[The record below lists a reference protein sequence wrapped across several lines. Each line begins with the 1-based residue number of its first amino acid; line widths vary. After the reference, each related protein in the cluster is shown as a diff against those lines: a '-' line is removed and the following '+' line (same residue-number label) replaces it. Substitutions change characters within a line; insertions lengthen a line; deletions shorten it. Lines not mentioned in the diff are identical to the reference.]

1 MARIDDALTLGEHL
15 DERSRVV
22 RVDRLVRSVCVVSA
36 VVCVGIAGAVLLPGI
51 HQQRKELQLVVGEDT
66 FDDMPPGI
74 ALPTALL
81 STFRGVMIHF
91 LWTRA
96 EDLKQKG
103 KYFELQQLYDWI
115 CNLQPRYPKVWDN
128 AAWNM
133 AYNIS
138 VGTYSQRERWHWVSS
153 GVYLL
158 RDKGIPLNPQSI
170 DLYRELSYIY
180 QHKMGDFMDD
190 HHWAYKRN
198 WAVIVERVLGEPPS
212 DPEPEPAIEA
222 IRKIAEAASSIREFG
237 TLAKP
242 ESLQLYIG
250 HDDEKPS
257 MGDFNDRLAALGFKA
272 NAAWLD
278 AVARHRRGLEV
289 SALVADDSASVDE
302 RVEQFEAL
310 MADEKLAPARDRL
323 LAAVR
328 AHVLSADLKLDP
340 AYMLDL
346 MEQFGPLD
354 WRSVYSHSL
363 YWAALG
369 SRECDDTIGKDE
381 NAEMNT
387 HRFIQFGVKDS
398 LERGRVILNPD
409 FDDPFQSY
417 IQMLPD
423 WRFGDVLHEEFLNL
437 GARDRPEDEDPAK
450 YFKEGPAGR
459 LYKSGHVNFLHTLVR
474 QLFIEGRIQKA
485 EHYYAYLRD
494 NYKEADGQTKEM
506 YLTSL
511 KEFALKDYWEDIVSF
526 RQGPRLIS
534 NMMQVGLLNLIYD
547 RPKQGISRIRI
558 ARDGHAKYQE
568 SYIIDRTERRRI
580 PPWPEFKA
588 GAFRDF
594 LLHYPLPPKYDMVYK
609 ARAWKVMD
617 GPTRLAVYGDVAE
630 HLAKFCRETDP
641 PLDSAKAFPPP
652 PGWENFEA
660 GREDAEEERA
670 PEEIPDIRDT
680 EIDEGSGG

>member
-1 MARIDDALTLGEHL
+1 
-15 DERSRVV
+15 V
-22 RVDRLVRSVCVVSA
+22 RVDRFVRYVCVLSA
-36 VVCVGIAGAVLLPGI
+36 VFCVGFAGLVLLPGI
-51 HQQRKELQLVVGEDT
+51 HEQRKDLELVVGEET

-74 ALPTALL
+74 ALPTALF

-96 EDLKQKG
+96 EELKQDS

-115 CNLQPRYPKVWDN
+115 CNLQPRYPKVWGN

-133 AYNIS
+133 SYNIS
-138 VGTYSQRERWHWVSS
+138 VGTYSSRERWHWVSS
-153 GVYLL
+153 GAWLL

-190 HHWAYKRN
+190 HHWSYKRN
-198 WAVIVERVLGEPPS
+198 WAVIVERVLGQPPA

-222 IRKIAEAASSIREFG
+222 IREIAEAAGAIREFG
-237 TLAKP
+237 TLSKP
-242 ESLQLYIG
+242 ESLQLYIE
-250 HDDEKPS
+250 HDDNAPS
-257 MGDFNDRLAALGFKA
+257 MNDFAGRLATLGFHPDA
-272 NAAWLD
+272 GWLD
-278 AVARHRRGLEV
+278 AVARHRRGAEV
-289 SALVADDSASVDE
+289 RALAVDE
-302 RVEQFEAL
+302 ANTADEGVDQFGAL

-328 AHVLSADLKLDP
+328 AHVLNADLRLDP
-340 AYMLDL
+340 QYLLDL

-354 WRSVYSHSL
+354 WRSVYSNSL

-369 SRECDDTIGKDE
+369 SRECGGTVGLDE

-398 LERGRVILNPD
+398 LERGRIVLNPD

-423 WRFGDVLHEEFLNL
+423 SRFGDVLHEAFLDL
-437 GARDRPEDEDPAK
+437 GARDRPRNEDPAK

-494 NYKEADGQTKEM
+494 NYKEPDGRTKEM

-511 KEFALKDYWEDIVSF
+511 EEFALKDYWEDIVSF
-526 RQGPRLIS
+526 RQGPRLIA
-534 NMMQVGLLNLIYD
+534 NMMQVGLLNLIYN
-547 RPKQGISRIRI
+547 RPKEGARRIRF
-558 ARDGHAKYQE
+558 AREGHEKYQE
-568 SYIIDRTERRRI
+568 SYKMDRTERRRI
-580 PPWPEFKA
+580 PPWPEVKA
-588 GAFRDF
+588 GVFRDF
-594 LLHYPLPPKYDMVYK
+594 LITFPLPKKYDMVYK
-609 ARAWKVMD
+609 ARAWAAMD
-617 GPTRLAVYGDVAE
+617 VETKLAVYRDVVE
-630 HLAKFCRETDP
+630 HLNTKCSENDP
-641 PLDSAKAFPPP
+641 PLDPAKAFPPP
-652 PGWENFEA
+652 PGWEEIEA
-660 GREDAEEERA
+660 GREEEKERA
-670 PEEIPDIRDT
+670 PEEAPDIRDV
-680 EIDEGSGG
+680 EVEEGSGG

>member
-1 MARIDDALTLGEHL
+1 MARIDGSLTLGEHL

-36 VVCVGIAGAVLLPGI
+36 AVCISLAGLVLLPRI
-51 HQQRKELQLVVGEDT
+51 HAQRKELQLVVGEET

-74 ALPTALL
+74 ALPTAML

-91 LWTRA
+91 LWTRS
-96 EDLKQKG
+96 ENLKQDG

-115 CNLQPRYPKVWDN
+115 CNLQPRYPKVWGN

-138 VGTYSQRERWHWVSS
+138 VGTYSPRERWHWVSS
-153 GVYLL
+153 GAYLL

-198 WAVIVERVLGEPPS
+198 VAVIVERVLGEPPS
-212 DPEPEPAIEA
+212 DPEPELAIEA
-222 IRKIAEAASSIREFG
+222 IRKIAVAADAIREFG
-237 TLAKP
+237 TLANP

-257 MGDFNDRLAALGFKA
+257 MSDFSGRLAALGFKA
-272 NAAWLD
+272 DAGWLD

-289 SALVADDSASVDE
+289 SNLVVDDAAFVDE
-302 RVEQFEAL
+302 SVNLFGAL

-328 AHVLSADLKLDP
+328 AHVLSADLRLDP
-340 AYMLDL
+340 TYMLDL

-354 WRSVYSHSL
+354 WRSVYSQSL

-369 SRECDDTIGKDE
+369 SRECDATIGLDE

-398 LERGRVILNPD
+398 LERGRIILNPD

-423 WRFGDVLHEEFLNL
+423 SRFGDVLHDAFLDL
-437 GARDRPEDEDPAK
+437 GARDRPKDEDPAD

-459 LYKSGHVNFLHTLVR
+459 LYKSGHVNFLHTHVR

-485 EHYYAYLRD
+485 EHYYKYLRD
-494 NYKEADGQTKEM
+494 HYKEADGQTKEM

-511 KEFALKDYWEDIVSF
+511 EEFALKDYWEDIVSF
-526 RQGPRLIS
+526 RQGPRLIA

-547 RPKQGISRIRI
+547 RPKEGIRRLRF
-558 ARDGHAKYQE
+558 AREGHEKYLE
-568 SYIIDRTERRRI
+568 SYKGDRTERRRI
-580 PPWPEFKA
+580 PPWPEYKA
-588 GAFRDF
+588 GMFRDF
-594 LLHYPLPPKYDMVYK
+594 LLYYPLPKKYDMVYK

-617 GPTRLAVYGDVAE
+617 HQTRLAVYGDVAGR
-630 HLAKFCRETDP
+630 LAELCRENDP
-641 PLDSAKAFPPP
+641 PLDPGKAFPPP
-652 PGWENFEA
+652 PGWEDSEPEHEEK
-660 GREDAEEERA
+660 EDRA
-670 PEEIPDIRDT
+670 PGEMPDIRDAV
-680 EIDEGSGG
+680 IDEGTGG

>member
-22 RVDRLVRSVCVVSA
+22 RVDRLVRYVCVISA
-36 VVCVGIAGAVLLPGI
+36 VVCVGIAGVVLLPRI
-51 HQQRKELQLVVGEDT
+51 HEQRKELQLVVGEET

-96 EDLKQKG
+96 EELKQDG

-115 CNLQPRYPKVWDN
+115 CNLQPRYPKVWGN

-138 VGTYSQRERWHWVSS
+138 VGTYSPRERWHWVSS
-153 GVYLL
+153 GAYLL

-198 WAVIVERVLGEPPS
+198 WAVIVERVLGQPPS

-222 IRKIAEAASSIREFG
+222 IREIAEAAGAIREFG
-237 TLAKP
+237 VLAKL
-242 ESLQLYIG
+242 EALQLHIA

-257 MGDFNDRLAALGFKA
+257 MGDFNDRLAAIGFKA
-272 NAAWLD
+272 DAAWLE
-278 AVARHRRGLEV
+278 AVARYFRGAEV
-289 SALVADDSASVDE
+289 RALVADEAGAADE
-302 RVEQFEAL
+302 HVAQFNAL

-328 AHVLSADLKLDP
+328 ARVLKADLRLDP
-340 AYMLDL
+340 QYMLEL
-346 MEQFGPLD
+346 MEEYGPLD
-354 WRSVYSHSL
+354 WRSVYTHSL

-369 SRECDDTIGKDE
+369 SKECGDKIGLDE
-381 NAEMNT
+381 NAEMST
-387 HRFIQFGVKDS
+387 HRFIQFGVKDA
-398 LERGRVILNPD
+398 LERGRIVLHPD
-409 FDDPFQSY
+409 FDDPFQSI
-417 IQMLPD
+417 IQMMPD
-423 WRFGDVLHEEFLNL
+423 WRFGDRLHEAYLEL
-437 GARDRPEDEDPAK
+437 GALDRPENEDPAD

-459 LYKSGHVNFLHTLVR
+459 LYKSGHVNALHTMIR

-485 EHYYAYLRD
+485 EHYYGYLRD
-494 NYKEADGQTKEM
+494 NYKEPNGQTKEM

-511 KEFALKDYWEDIVSF
+511 EEFALKDYWEDITSF
-526 RQGPRLIS
+526 RQGPRLIT
-534 NMMQVGLLNLIYD
+534 NMMHNGLLNLIYS
-547 RPKQGISRIRI
+547 RPQEGIRRIRF
-558 ARDGHAKYQE
+558 AREGHEKYLE
-568 SYIIDRTERRRI
+568 SYKGDRTERRRI
-580 PPWPEFKA
+580 PPWPEYKA
-588 GAFRDF
+588 GMFRDF
-594 LLHYPLPPKYDMVYK
+594 LLHYPLPRKYDMVYK

-617 GPTRLAVYGDVAE
+617 NQTRLAVYREVIEALAE
-630 HLAKFCRETDP
+630 LCRETDP
-641 PLDSAKAFPPP
+641 PLDPAKAFPPP
-652 PGWENFEA
+652 AGLENFEA
-660 GREDAEEERA
+660 GPEKEEERE
-670 PEEIPDIRDT
+670 PNEVPDIRDT

>member
-1 MARIDDALTLGEHL
+1 MSRSDLLTLGEHV
-15 DERSRVV
+15 DERGRVV
-22 RVDRLVRSVCVVSA
+22 RVDRLVRYVCTVSA
-36 VVCVGIAGAVLLPGI
+36 VVCVGIAGMVLLPGI
-51 HQQRKELQLVVGEDT
+51 HEQRKELQLVVGEET

-96 EDLKQKG
+96 EELKQDS

-115 CNLQPRYPKVWDN
+115 CNLQPRYPKVWGN

-138 VGTYSQRERWHWVSS
+138 VGTYSPRERWHWVSS
-153 GVYLL
+153 GAWLL

-212 DPEPEPAIEA
+212 DPESAPAIEA

-250 HDDEKPS
+250 HDSEKPS
-257 MGDFNDRLAALGFKA
+257 MGDFDDRLAALGFKPDA
-272 NAAWLD
+272 RWLD
-278 AVARHRRGLEV
+278 AVARHRRGLQV
-289 SALVADDSASVDE
+289 SDWVADDSVAVGG
-302 RVEQFEAL
+302 RVEPFGVL

-328 AHVLSADLKLDP
+328 AHVLNADLKLDP

-369 SRECDDTIGKDE
+369 ARECDDTIGLDE
-381 NAEMNT
+381 NAQMNT
-387 HRFIQFGVKDS
+387 HRFIQFGVKDA
-398 LERGRVILNPD
+398 LERGRIILNPD

-423 WRFGDVLHEEFLNL
+423 SRFADVLHEAFLAL
-437 GARDRPEDEDPAK
+437 GARDRPENEDPAK

-474 QLFIEGRIQKA
+474 QLFIERRIQKA
-485 EHYYAYLRD
+485 EHYYEYLRD
-494 NYKEADGQTKEM
+494 NYKEPDGQTKEM

-511 KEFALKDYWEDIVSF
+511 KEFALKDYLEDIVSF
-526 RQGPRLIS
+526 KQGPRLIA

-558 ARDGHAKYQE
+558 AREGHEKYQE
-568 SYIIDRTERRRI
+568 SYLGDRTERRRI
-580 PPWPEFKA
+580 PPWPEYKA
-588 GAFRDF
+588 GMFRDF
-594 LLHYPLPPKYDMVYK
+594 LLYYSLPKKYDMVYK

-617 GPTRLAVYGDVAE
+617 GPTRLAVYRDIAEHVAE
-630 HLAKFCRETDP
+630 LCAESDP
-641 PLDSAKAFPPP
+641 PLDPAKAFPPP
-652 PGWENFEA
+652 AGLEDFEA
-660 GREDAEEERA
+660 GRQEKEDRA
-670 PEEIPDIRDT
+670 PDEIPDIRDA